1 VASPIA
7 ARRYAAHNKVGARV
21 VRELLGT
28 VQAKNA
34 SAGIVVT
41 TSFFEPG
48 AVRMEQ
54 EFQYRIT
61 LRDYLSLQ
69 DMLRFRRSWRAVR
82 GAAAASTAAHV

>member
-1 VASPIA
+1 
-7 ARRYAAHNKVGARV
+7 V

-34 SAGIVVT
+34 NAGIVVT

-54 EFQYRIT
+54 EFQYRIA
-61 LRDYLSLQ
+61 LRDYLCLQ
-69 DMLRFRRSWRAVR
+69 EMLRW
-82 GAAAASTAAHV
+82 